1 MAEEQRGS
9 KREKNPV
16 ADALIWSDYIKKEN
30 ALVKVYDKFTLN
42 PASIKIVSDNP
53 NINNAIKAADKNPEF
68 EATIKT
74 TFTNYFDVPK
84 NKIKAP
90 MTAAQELGW
99 YHDVQM
105 PEQFQ
110 NNKRIE
116 CHETS
121 FATNFSNMTGHS
133 LYSNKNKL

>member
-1 MAEEQRGS
+1 MAEEKGGS

-16 ADALIWSDYIKKEN
+16 AEMLIWTDYVKKEN
-30 ALVKVYDKFTLN
+30 KIVQVYDKFTQN
-42 PASIKIVSDNP
+42 PRSVKIVTDKP
-53 NINNAIKAADKNPEF
+53 NIDNTLKAADKDPAF

-90 MTAAQELGW
+90 KTASQEIGW
-99 YHDVQM
+99 NHDIQL
-105 PEQFQ
+105 PEQFF
-110 NNKRIE
+110 NHRKVE
-116 CHETS
+116 CNETG
-121 FATNFSNMTGHS
+121 FATNFAYMKGHS